1 MSTNMDFLVYHAIVE
16 NPMLLRAEAVRFSLA
31 LGWIKTVHVSV
42 EEPKQSPVTSHRRG
56 QK

>member
-1 MSTNMDFLVYHAIVE
+1 MDFLVYHAIVE

-42 EEPKQSPVTSHRRG
+42 EEPKQSPVPSHRRG
-56 QK
+56 PK